1 MLRLALLAGL
11 LALRPLLAESASFRL
26 VDAKQQPVADA
37 VVSLIPLEA
46 PAPPA
51 SAAAPVVIAQAKE
64 EFLPYVTVIQ
74 AGSAIDFP
82 NRDTVKHHVYSTS
95 KAKRFELPLYAGEA
109 REPVRFEQP
118 GVVTLGC
125 NIHDWMLAYVVV
137 VGTPWFAKSGA
148 DGAALLATVP
158 PGRYRAEIWHP
169 RLSVVIARE
178 LTIAAGAAAGPSTQV
193 LELGR
198 DRRIRRGV
206 EGKGGG
212 YK

>member
-11 LALRPLLAESASFRL
+11 LALRPLLAESASFQL
-26 VDAKQQPVADA
+26 VDAKQQPIADA
-37 VVSLIPLEA
+37 VVSLIPLDA
-46 PAPPA
+46 PAPAAPA
-51 SAAAPVVIAQAKE
+51 ASPVVIAQAKE

-95 KAKRFELPLYAGEA
+95 NAKRFELPLYAGEA

-148 DGAALLATVP
+148 DGAASVAAVP

-169 RLSVVIARE
+169 RLPAAITRE
-178 LTIAAGAAAGPSTQV
+178 LTVAAGAAAGPSTHV
-193 LELGR
+193 PELGR

>member
-148 DGAALLATVP
+148 DGAALLAAVP

-169 RLSVVIARE
+169 RLSAVIARE